1 MFKRLVLLIV
11 LIGVL
16 AWVARLVKP
25 DVQRYVD
32 MSRK

>member
-1 MFKRLVLLIV
+1 MLKRLLLVIV
-11 LIGVL
+11 LVGVV
-16 AWVARLVKP
+16 AWIAMQVKP